1 MNDKFNL
8 DRFIKQQNNYGNY
21 NIALRELKS
30 GKKKSN
36 WMFFIF
42 PQIKGLGNSPYD
54 TEYSIKSLEEA
65 QSYLANHILYS
76 HLKELINIL
85 LNSKTNQITDIF
97 LFQTI

>member
-8 DRFIKQQNNYGNY
+8 NRFITEQNNNRAYE
-21 NIALRELKS
+21 IALKELKS

-54 TEYSIKSLEEA
+54 SHYSIKSLEEA

-76 HLKELINIL
+76 HLEELIKIL
-85 LNSKTNQITDIF
+85 LNLKTIK
-97 LFQTI
+97 